1 MSHAVRIDYQGIS
14 IQCQSICEMASS
26 QLCKLDRMLDEI
38 EKGSTRLLNSQT
50 EALRKEISKTKQKLQ
65 SKIDSVIQQAR
76 RTASQGTV
84 VVDSD
89 FMGKHSNAYVVIDE
103 ARELQEMVA
112 RLSDTKIIEFESLLN
127 QLLGNRLNE
136 QNEKLKDLASGR
148 VRINFEVQQKINE
161 IDDEIVKQ
169 YVYLAWVDHPDESFE
184 HIYSIAMA
192 AKEKSE
198 NQQYEKTETEKIEEI
213 KTELRAEKIDEATI
227 EKIVSTSETD
237 AKERVKKVREQA
249 NAEIVGEKIRKESV
263 KIIVKTIKNRG
274 FVVDAKSIK
283 IDRANNQ
290 VIIVAMK
297 PSGAKA
303 EFKVFLDG
311 KFEYRF
317 DGYEGQACQKDIQ
330 PFMQD
335 LEEVYGIKV
344 TNQTELWAGNPDR
357 DSSMKYQTVNHNT
370 NRG

>member
-26 QLCKLDRMLDEI
+26 QLCKLDKMLDEI
-38 EKGSTRLLNSQT
+38 EKGSTNLLNSQT

-65 SKIDSVIQQAR
+65 NKIESVIQQTKR
-76 RTASQGTV
+76 NASRGTV

-89 FMGKHSNAYVVIDE
+89 FMGKHSNAYGVIDE
-103 ARELQEMVA
+103 ARELEEMVA

-127 QLLGNRLNE
+127 QLLGNRLDE

-148 VRINFEVQQKINE
+148 VKINIDVQQKINE

-169 YVYLAWVDHPDESFE
+169 YVYLAWVDHQDETFE
-184 HIYSIAMA
+184 RLYSIAMA
-192 AKEKSE
+192 TKEKAD
-198 NQQYEKTETEKIEEI
+198 NKQYEKVEIEKIEEI

-227 EKIVSTSETD
+227 EKIVSTSQTD

-249 NAEIVGEKIRKESV
+249 NAEIVGEKVRKESV
-263 KIIVKTIKNRG
+263 KIIVKAIKNRG
-274 FVVDAKSIK
+274 FVVDANSIK
-283 IDRANNQ
+283 IDRTNNQ
-290 VIIVAMK
+290 VNIVAMK

-335 LEEVYGIKV
+335 LEDVYGIKV
-344 TNQTELWAGNPDR
+344 TNQTELWSGNPDR
-357 DSSMKYQTVNHNT
+357 DSTMKYQTVNHNT